1 MKIFY
6 TNLHSKKLNGAKN
19 CIWCINSYISRWM
32 DKLISTNSCFCFFF
46 RILYR
51 VSLTVLAPDEV
62 TRTLL
67 YQRKAARR
75 GEKFLVSWSRSTS
88 TSSIYRYQAV
98 NLIFGQISIAHCLY
112 LNTYFLFMWNCFFV
126 SFGSASKCFAWS
138 RVKVHFLFFL

>member
-1 MKIFY
+1 M
-6 TNLHSKKLNGAKN
+6 L
-19 CIWCINSYISRWM
+19 
-32 DKLISTNSCFCFFF
+32 FF

-51 VSLTVLAPDEV
+51 VSLTVLSPDPV

-98 NLIFGQISIAHCLY
+98 NLIFGQFSIAHCLY
-112 LNTYFLFMWNCFFV
+112 LNTFLFVKLFLFVFFCFD
-126 SFGSASKCFAWS
+126 SAYICFALDYKTIIDIRKQHIIS
-138 RVKVHFLFFL
+138 NFGLSSIFCFLLD